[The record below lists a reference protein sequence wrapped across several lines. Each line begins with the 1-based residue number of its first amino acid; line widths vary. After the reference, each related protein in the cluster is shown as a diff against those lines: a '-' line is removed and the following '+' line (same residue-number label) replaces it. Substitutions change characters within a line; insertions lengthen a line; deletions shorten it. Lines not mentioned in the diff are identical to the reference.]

1 MANQMRK
8 IRVVLDIPYIFIISI
23 TRTIYQDG
31 CIEGDYASHLK
42 CLAFFAVLGNNL
54 RIRGAST

>member
-1 MANQMRK
+1 MRR

-54 RIRGAST
+54 MKRGAFI